1 MTKFKYNLLLFLV
14 LLIGT
19 SLFAQRPRGERGFEH
34 PPRLEQMQE
43 ELQLSDEQLEQ
54 IKAID
59 EKYDEKRRALLGDFE
74 GDRTERRTAIRE
86 LMDARRDEIH
96 GVLTQE
102 QLDMLEEKRESRESA
117 REERRAERAQ
127 LREALQEYHQENI
140 LPVLKQQREKL
151 EAQISQEDKALIDEL
166 RAEQSAMR
174 EKMQAAKGDP
184 EKMRALR
191 DEMKAH
197 REEMEQMRGLVEKYE
212 ADIERLFTGIID
224 QRQQWREDLRQ
235 IHEQYRPERGER
247 ARRHRMEGPPP
258 QRQGREGK
266 PGMRRGMHRGMGPG
280 AGAMAPIGKGMFL
293 LLDPDATD
301 PLPFRGGQLMPQIDT
316 EIFPNPA
323 RQANTVNY
331 QLETAGEVRIELRD
345 NEGRL
350 VKVLLDEYR
359 AAGEHNLEVDL
370 SGLAAGVYYYTISS
384 PDGQVTKKVVVSK
397 N

>member
-1 MTKFKYNLLLFLV
+1 MTKSKCNLLLFLV
-14 LLIGT
+14 LLIST

-86 LMDARRDEIH
+86 LMDARREEIH

-127 LREALQEYHQENI
+127 LREALQEYHQGNI

-212 ADIERLFTGIID
+212 ADIERLFTEVID
-224 QRQQWREDLRQ
+224 QRQQWREDLKQ
-235 IHEQYRPERGER
+235 IHEQYQPERGER
-247 ARRHRMEGPPP
+247 ARRHRMEGPPSH
-258 QRQGREGK
+258 RRGREGK
-266 PGMRRGMHRGMGPG
+266 PGMDRGMGPG
-280 AGAMAPIGKGMFL
+280 AMSPIGKGQFL

-301 PLPFRGGQLMPQIDT
+301 PLPFRGGQLTPQIDT

-323 RQANTVNY
+323 RQSNMVNY

>member
-1 MTKFKYNLLLFLV
+1 MTKFKNSFLLLLL

-19 SLFAQRPRGERGFEH
+19 SLFAQRPRGERSFER
-34 PPRLEQMQE
+34 PPRLEQLQE

-59 EKYDEKRRALLGDFE
+59 EKYDEKRRALLDDFE

-86 LMDARRDEIH
+86 LMDGRREEIH
-96 GVLTQE
+96 GVLTPE

-117 REERRAERAQ
+117 REERRTEREQ
-127 LREALQEYHQENI
+127 LREAMQEYHQENI
-140 LPVLKQQREKL
+140 LPVLKEQREKL
-151 EAQISQEDKALIDEL
+151 EAQITAEDNALIDEL
-166 RAEQSAMR
+166 RAERDAMR
-174 EKMQAAKGDP
+174 KKLEEAAGDREKI
-184 EKMRALR
+184 RALR
-191 DEMKAH
+191 EEMEAH
-197 REEMEQMRGLVEKYE
+197 REEMEQMQGLVKKYE
-212 ADIERLFTGIID
+212 ADIERLFTEIID
-224 QRQQWREDLRQ
+224 QRQQWREDLKQ

-258 QRQGREGK
+258 QRRGREGK
-266 PGMRRGMHRGMGPG
+266 PGMHHRMGPG

-293 LLDPDATD
+293 LLDPDAND
-301 PLPFRGGQLMPQIDT
+301 PMPFRGGQLMPQIDT

-323 RQANTVNY
+323 RQSNTVNY
-331 QLETAGEVRIELRD
+331 QLDTAGEVRIELRD

-350 VKVLLDEYR
+350 VRVLLDEYR

-370 SGLAAGVYYYTISS
+370 SGLADGVYYYTINS
-384 PDGQVTKKVVVSK
+384 PDGQVTKKVMVTK